1 MRIVHGQRDRRI
13 DRSGPGHDRLAR
25 IIQHFDSYAIAWRI
39 CLGDSSRLHGNADCL
54 VVDVR
59 DNQRI
64 GNVIRRNGLNPDG
77 LPNPA

>member
-1 MRIVHGQRDRRI
+1 MRIAHGQGDWRV
-13 DRSGPGHDRLAR
+13 DRSGARHDRLAG
-25 IIQHFDSYAIAWRI
+25 IIQHFDSYAIAWRMRW
-39 CLGDSSRLHGNADCL
+39 GDSSRLHGNVDRL

-64 GNVIRRNGLNPDG
+64 GNVIRWNGLKPDG